1 MIKKIVID
9 GNDGTGKSIRV
20 SLLKK
25 YFPGI
30 EIEDRGVFSEATIRD
45 ELFGDDKQSRR
56 NLRNFIWSEVEEH
69 PETLFIIC
77 DASIETCQKRI
88 LERGDSLDEEFHRE
102 SDLKKYR
109 ERFLKLVDAA
119 KNFQNI
125 MLVNTDD
132 YNSNSI

>member
-30 EIEDRGVFSEATIRD
+30 EIEDRGVFSEATLKD
-45 ELFGDDKQSRR
+45 ELFGDDETSKQKR
-56 NLRNFIWSEVEEH
+56 LEFALAEVDNQ

-132 YNSNSI
+132 YNSISI

>member
-9 GNDGTGKSIRV
+9 GNDGTGKSVRV
-20 SLLKK
+20 SVLKK
-25 YFPGI
+25 HFPGI
-30 EIEDRGVFSEATIRD
+30 EIEDRGVFSEATLRD

-88 LERGDSLDEEFHRE
+88 LERGDSLDEEFHNE
-102 SDLKKYR
+102 DDLQKYRARFLMLFEASKKYP
-109 ERFLKLVDAA
+109 
-119 KNFQNI
+119 NI
-125 MLVNTDD
+125 MFVNTDD
-132 YNSNSI
+132 

>member
-30 EIEDRGVFSEATIRD
+30 EIEDRGVFSEATLKD
-45 ELFGDDKQSRR
+45 ELFGDDEISKQKR
-56 NLRNFIWSEVEEH
+56 LEFALAEVDNQ
-69 PETLFIIC
+69 PETLFVIC
-77 DASIETCQKRI
+77 DASIEMCQKRI

-125 MLVNTDD
+125 MLLNTDD
-132 YNSNSI
+132 YNSISI

>member
-9 GNDGTGKSIRV
+9 GNDGTGKSVRV
-20 SLLKK
+20 SVLKK
-25 YFPGI
+25 HFPGI
-30 EIEDRGVFSEATIRD
+30 EIEDRGIFSEATLRD

-88 LERGDSLDEEFHRE
+88 LERGDSLDEEFHNE
-102 SDLKKYR
+102 DDLRKYRARFLMLFEAAKKYP
-109 ERFLKLVDAA
+109 
-119 KNFQNI
+119 NI
-125 MLVNTDD
+125 MFVNTDD
-132 YNSNSI
+132 